1 MKIAIYGDSFGN
13 SMIETSIESKDQD
26 TRGKAW
32 VELLADNYDVTN
44 FCYPGSSL
52 FYSYQLFLKNNQKF
66 DYNIFLVTEP
76 NRITLPDEFDI
87 LPMSKHINL
96 SFVHAFNHRFSSK
109 TTNDSRL
116 DPIISAIESYYSFIH
131 NEHAINIFHNLM
143 IENINRINQ
152 NTIIIPCFNQSI
164 PDAQVSLNSICAYEF
179 KESKVMEILTD
190 NDCRNWKI
198 FNDENG
204 KWTYSDYRKCHL
216 NEENNKKL
224 FEIIVDAIIN
234 KQQTINLDLNQFSIA
249 TKDIEYYHYLIKLDK
264 QWDKAYSNETRLNG
278 ELHNL
283 YNKLLIDTN

>member
-109 TTNDSRL
+109 TTNDS
-116 DPIISAIESYYSFIH
+116 
-131 NEHAINIFHNLM
+131 
-143 IENINRINQ
+143 
-152 NTIIIPCFNQSI
+152 
-164 PDAQVSLNSICAYEF
+164 
-179 KESKVMEILTD
+179 
-190 NDCRNWKI
+190 
-198 FNDENG
+198 
-204 KWTYSDYRKCHL
+204 
-216 NEENNKKL
+216 
-224 FEIIVDAIIN
+224 
-234 KQQTINLDLNQFSIA
+234 
-249 TKDIEYYHYLIKLDK
+249 
-264 QWDKAYSNETRLNG
+264 
-278 ELHNL
+278 
-283 YNKLLIDTN
+283 